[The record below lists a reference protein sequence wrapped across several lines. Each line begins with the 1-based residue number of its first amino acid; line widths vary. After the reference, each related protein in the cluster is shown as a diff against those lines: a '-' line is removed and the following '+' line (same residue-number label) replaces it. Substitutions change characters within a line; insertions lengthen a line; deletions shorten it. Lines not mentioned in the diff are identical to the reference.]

1 MKMTRRIAK
10 ELDTIA
16 QMPDEDIDLSD
27 DAETTNG
34 KGGMRGRFYRPTKR
48 PVTMRL
54 DADLLAWLKAQG
66 KGYQTRVNQL
76 LRAQMMKD
84 RKRRKSA

>member
-1 MKMTRRIAK
+1 MKLTRKIAN
-10 ELDTIA
+10 ELDAIA
-16 QMPDEDIDLSD
+16 RMPDEEIDLSD

-34 KGGMRGRFYRPTKR
+34 KGGVRGRFYRPIKR

-66 KGYQTRVNQL
+66 KGYQTRVNEL
-76 LRAQMMKD
+76 LRAQMMKE